1 MKKNLL
7 TLVVLL
13 GHAALAQNN
22 DWSLTRV
29 AGTAVMDEVSPLTF
43 RVANAAT
50 SLDPISSFSIGIPN
64 GPYDINGATAPAGW
78 RASVIDKKDRK
89 ITFLAINACSGPTI
103 GLRPGQAANF
113 EVRVVGM
120 PQPTDVPNQ
129 AIDRRR
135 TDVIDA
141 CALGRLFR
149 PETGAWTWTLVG
161 LSSRVTTSLRAMDV
175 GDQVTVSL
183 TVANGSIVTQSGVA
197 PAAPTIT
204 GAATFALVSGP
215 TPASVNG
222 LPIDGVATF
231 SWVYRATGR
240 GSARFNASATNGTVS
255 SPVATSTDVN
265 VGVFPAAVLVSPTTI
280 ISGGTVALLVLP
292 TNNTSSTLTNVLPST
307 PLLTPTGVAQG
318 TLLTGPTPS
327 TVPSLSSR
335 STTAF
340 TSTFRVTGEPG
351 SKLTFE
357 ARATAVDSTAALITS
372 NPISTGE
379 VRVQELTISP
389 SPSAVL
395 SASGATQISYTLA
408 NGSTLPITSV
418 VLMTPDANLFRT
430 PTAVAPPPG
439 WTSSTVST
447 APRGIRFDATPAAQ
461 LAAGASQTFTIAYA
475 SIGTVTATSPTA
487 HRVHVIYSDLTTGRA
502 DGTVTVA
509 INRPVPDVII
519 PVAVATPGRVHFTW
533 SNPALHDGVLLLRA
547 AGAPPNTAPS
557 AGRRYPAGTTL
568 GNAMVVFEDGLSF
581 NTSFADSGL
590 SNGLLYYYRLYNRD
604 EFGLYSPG
612 NVPATS
618 PNNYLLVVTPGTT
631 ASDALWCSTTGLPSL
646 QQPFTDLGQAIYQST
661 NGSFFTGNVITVG
674 APINGNEKWRPALT
688 RGVVQA
694 RPTAQRLGGDTEPSL
709 FVGDQLGYAYRISA
723 ATGAIAWTGNG
734 GLALGEVIQAQS
746 VVTLRAYTS
755 TSFQAR
761 YPTDLAFFATR
772 NSTNRSSNSV
782 RGLRADTGAQ
792 LYSYQPGDL
801 DQVTGAPLFDY
812 LGNTLWVASL
822 RTAGPSLRVLDVLNP
837 AALPLLTVS
846 DLGDIPTGV
855 TRHGNVNQAL
865 VVDRNGVARG
875 YSMATRTMAWQLNVG
890 GPVTT
895 PLVPYLT
902 DFFASTSTGVQR
914 FHIDTALGTVN
925 PVWAAPTPMRLPTSV
940 RIDAAAGKLY
950 VGDADGFLRRLNL
963 LTGAVEGSVKVST
976 VGGVSMPSLDN
987 TAGLKRVYVGT
998 ADGRL
1003 CAYPPSF

>member
-1 MKKNLL
+1 MKKTLL
-7 TLVVLL
+7 AVVVLM

-22 DWSLTRV
+22 DWTVTRV

-43 RVANAAT
+43 RVTNAAT

-103 GLRPGQAANF
+103 GLRPGQSANF
-113 EVRVVGM
+113 EVRVVGV
-120 PQPTDVPNQ
+120 PQATDLLNQ
-129 AIDRRR
+129 GIDRRR
-135 TDVIDA
+135 TDVIDT
-141 CALGRLFR
+141 CLLGRLFR
-149 PETGAWTWTLVG
+149 AETGAWTWSLVG
-161 LSSRVTTSLRAMDV
+161 LSSRVTTSVRAMDV

-183 TVANGSIVTQSGVA
+183 TVANGSTATQSGVG
-197 PAAPTIT
+197 PAAPTISG
-204 GAATFALVSGP
+204 GASFALVSGP

-265 VGVFPAAVLVSPTTI
+265 VGVFPAAVLLSPTTT

-292 TNNTSSTLTNVLPST
+292 TNNTSSTLTNVVSST
-307 PLLTPTGVAQG
+307 PVLTPTGIAQG
-318 TLLTGPTPS
+318 TLLTGPTPT

-340 TSTFRVTGEPG
+340 TSTFRITGEPG

-357 ARATAVDSTAALITS
+357 ARANAVDSTGAPITS
-372 NPISTGE
+372 SPVSTAE

-408 NGSTLPITSV
+408 NGSSLPITGV

-430 PTAVAPPPG
+430 PTAVAPPAG
-439 WTSSTVST
+439 WTSTLSTT
-447 APRGIRFDATPAAQ
+447 PRGIRFDATPAAQ

-487 HRVHVIYSDLTTGRA
+487 HRVHVIYSDLTTGRG

-509 INRPVPDVII
+509 VNRPVPDVII
-519 PVAVATPGRVHFTW
+519 PVAVATPSRVHFTW
-533 SNPALHDGVLLLRA
+533 SNPALHDGVLLLRS

-568 GNAMVVFEDGLSF
+568 GNATVVFEDGLSF
-581 NTSFADSGL
+581 NTSFADTGL
-590 SNGLLYYYRLYNRD
+590 SNGSLYYYRLYNRD

-612 NVPATS
+612 NVPATG

-646 QQPFTDLGQAIYQST
+646 QQPFTDLGNAIYQST
-661 NGSFFTGNVITVG
+661 NGSFFTANVITVG
-674 APINGNEKWRPALT
+674 APINGNEKWRPSST

-694 RPTAQRLGGDTEPSL
+694 RPTAQRLSGESEPSL

-723 ATGAIAWTGNG
+723 TTGAVTWTGNG

-746 VVTLRAYTS
+746 VVALRAYTS
-755 TSFQAR
+755 TAFQAR

-782 RGLRADTGAQ
+782 RALRADTGAQ
-792 LYSYQPGDL
+792 LFSYQPGDL

-822 RTAGPSLRVLDVLNP
+822 RTAGPSLRVIDVLNP
-837 AALPLLTVS
+837 TALPLLTVS
-846 DLGDIPTGV
+846 DLGDISTGV
-855 TRHGNVNQAL
+855 TRLGNVNQAL

-875 YSMATRTMAWQLNVG
+875 YSLSTRTMAWQLNVG

-895 PLVPYLT
+895 PLVPYLA

-914 FHIDTALGTVN
+914 FHVDTALGTVT
-925 PVWAAPTPMRLPTSV
+925 PVWAVPTPMRLPTSV
-940 RIDAAAGKLY
+940 RVDAAAGKLY
-950 VGDADGFLRRLNL
+950 VGDADGYLRRLDL

-976 VGGVSMPSLDN
+976 AGGVSMPSLD
-987 TAGLKRVYVGT
+987 TSAGLKRVYVGT